1 MTAQG
6 LLPGMPQ
13 ADGEAVFAQPWMAQA
28 FAMTLALHQGGLFTW
43 VEWADALARQIGASP
58 AVGDAD
64 VAAHGA
70 ETFYRQWLAALE
82 ALVSEKG
89 ATSKDELARWRD
101 AWDRAAKRTAHGQ
114 PIELRPEYFAGA

>member
-43 VEWADALARQIGASP
+43 VEWADALARQIRSSP
-58 AVGDAD
+58 AAGDAD
-64 VAAHGA
+64 AA
-70 ETFYRQWLAALE
+70 ETYYRQWLAALE

-89 ATSKDELARWRD
+89 ASSKDELARWRD
-101 AWDRAAKRTAHGQ
+101 AWDHAAERTAHGQ
-114 PIELRPEYFAGA
+114 PIELRPEDFAAA

>member
-43 VEWADALARQIGASP
+43 VEWADALARQIARFAGRGARI
-58 AVGDAD
+58 ADA
-64 VAAHGA
+64 A
-70 ETFYRQWLAALE
+70 ETYYRQWLAALE
-82 ALVSEKG
+82 ALVAEKG
-89 ATSKDELARWRD
+89 ASSKDELARWRD
-101 AWDRAAKRTAHGQ
+101 AWDHAAERTAHGQ
-114 PIELRPEYFAGA
+114 PIELRPEDFAAA